1 MYSGAYAVNDAGVV
15 AGYSYRSDTDIDA
28 VVWRPSGQGSYGITD
43 LGRLPGSLSS
53 YTYAINDAGVI
64 AGDSSSPG
72 QQEAVHHAVTWTPTA
87 AGSYAISELPVPP
100 GDSDGTAFAINDA
113 GVVAGDSFSSNGEEH
128 ALVWTGTRP

>member
-87 AGSYAISELPVPP
+87 AGSP
-100 GDSDGTAFAINDA
+100 
-113 GVVAGDSFSSNGEEH
+113 
-128 ALVWTGTRP
+128 